1 LVGGALLLVTKI
13 MHGGCIGLIMEAHH
27 LRRTARD
34 YGNGGVGLYGL
45 RRWECMAASKL
56 AFMEEESGNGGL
68 VLRVW
73 QRLKV
78 LVSREIVHRGSRR
91 F

>member
-1 LVGGALLLVTKI
+1 
-13 MHGGCIGLIMEAHH
+13 MEAHH

-34 YGNGGVGLYGL
+34 YGNGGAGLYGL
-45 RRWECMAASKL
+45 RRWECRAAPKL

-68 VLRVW
+68 VWRVW

-78 LVSREIVHRGSRR
+78 LGSRKIVQRGSRKKEKKQQR
-91 F
+91 RGERLGRMSRSLRDC